1 MNSVTTFKTSRLF
14 RAQLQLERI
23 RLIQFHSVLH
33 YFNVYDFHLNVV
45 IKKLL
50 HMRRDEKNVK
60 SQIGINSMSINF
72 ILARVSTDLKI
83 SDTSLPLF
91 YSTPRFY
98 FSCLG
103 KCLQK
108 TIKTV
113 L

>member
-1 MNSVTTFKTSRLF
+1 
-14 RAQLQLERI
+14 
-23 RLIQFHSVLH
+23 
-33 YFNVYDFHLNVV
+33 
-45 IKKLL
+45 
-50 HMRRDEKNVK
+50 MRRDEKNIK
-60 SQIGINSMSINF
+60 SQTGINSMSINF
-72 ILARVSTDLKI
+72 ILAVSTDLKI

-98 FSCLG
+98 FLCLG